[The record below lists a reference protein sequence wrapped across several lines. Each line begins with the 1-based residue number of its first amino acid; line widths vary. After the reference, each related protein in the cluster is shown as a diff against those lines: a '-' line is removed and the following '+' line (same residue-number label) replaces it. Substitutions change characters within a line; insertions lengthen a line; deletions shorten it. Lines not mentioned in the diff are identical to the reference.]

1 MGYSQLTGVG
11 TIVAVS
17 TPPGKGGIAVIRLSG
32 ADAIP
37 VLSRVW
43 SGKNPSEFQSHTTHL
58 GLILDEKEETIDQV
72 VAGYFRGP
80 NSYTGEDTIEISCH
94 GSPWIQQAI
103 VNRLI
108 EAGAR
113 AAGPGEF
120 TIRAFRNG
128 RIDLAQADGIADLIS
143 SSSKAAA
150 RIALSQMR
158 GEFSNRLESL
168 RQQLVNLG
176 VLLELEL
183 DFSEEDVEFADRE
196 RLIELTREI
205 RDVVARLSDS
215 YRSGRAFKN
224 GVPVAIAGVPNA
236 GKSSLLNA
244 LLGDDRAIVSDIPG
258 TTRDIIEDAVEI
270 DGVLFRF
277 IDTAGLRE
285 TEDKIEMIGV
295 ERAKE
300 TIGKAFILL
309 YLIDPTVSD
318 ETQREALEEL
328 KVPEGVKIITVYT
341 KSDLE
346 ANERTSEIKISSH
359 TGEGLEVL
367 KKRLVDAATAEFNPE
382 RELVITNARH
392 YEALTMAK
400 APLERL
406 EEGLE
411 TGLTP
416 DFLAQELREADS
428 YLGEIT
434 GAVTSDEI
442 LHTVFH
448 NYCIGK

>member
-1 MGYSQLTGVG
+1 M
-11 TIVAVS
+11 AVS

-37 VLSRVW
+37 ILSRVW

-58 GLILDEKEETIDQV
+58 GLILDEKEETIDQA

-205 RDVVARLSDS
+205 RDVVSRLSDS

-244 LLGDDRAIVSDIPG
+244 LLGDDRAIVSNIPG

-270 DGVLFRF
+270 EGVLFRF